1 MSEKSNRE
9 VVERYV
15 QAIIDQ
21 DLEAQDR
28 LRHPDFVAEW
38 PQSGER
44 VRGRANLRAIVEHYP
59 GGLQAGQVDVKAIHG
74 SEDRW
79 IATPAPISPFSK
91 LRSKTSRTF
100 ANVSSQVPCT
110 GALISVPP
118 GRAAVTAGAYARGGL
133 HVAGALLSERKT
145 GLEPATPTLARLCST
160 N

>member
-38 PQSGER
+38 PQSRER

-79 IATPAPISPFSK
+79 IATPVGTIV
-91 LRSKTSRTF
+91 RI
-100 ANVSSQVPCT
+100 T
-110 GALISVPP
+110 GSGDV
-118 GRAAVTAGAYARGGL
+118 Y
-133 HVAGALLSERKT
+133 T
-145 GLEPATPTLARLCST
+145 GLYTAVYPGDSRVWHCVAIAELRDGKIIKETGIFGVEFDAPAWRTEWVERM
-160 N
+160 